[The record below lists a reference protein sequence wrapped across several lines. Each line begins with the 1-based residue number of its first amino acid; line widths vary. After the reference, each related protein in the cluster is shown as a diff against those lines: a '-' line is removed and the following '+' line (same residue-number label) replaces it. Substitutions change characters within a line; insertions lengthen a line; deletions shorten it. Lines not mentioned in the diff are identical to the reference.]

1 MNEGL
6 LFSENFDKASCRR
19 YLKDKQFVYE
29 SETDTLDSAELRRMI
44 KFVNIVEKASVFT
57 KLPII
62 FKFETLKLND
72 KISYILFEYI
82 CYYLIKFRKC
92 KCCVM
97 INFED
102 SILSYY
108 AKSSPLFL
116 LTYQKVIGAQANFEK
131 ISEDYIKAF
140 ENQLES
146 QHIRKIIKKEELG
159 TDANSKFSTNVSLT
173 LGFLDMEEAQVDSI
187 CEVISELVDN
197 AGEHA
202 DADCLVDIDIT
213 PEHIKR
219 DSEDSYYGVNIVVLN
234 FSKELLGNH
243 IEDVLKS
250 DTSPNEWYMKLKEAR
265 SFHKNFWND
274 IYTERDFYIMSA
286 FQNKISTRSE
296 DYYTGGTGL
305 TKLIAAL
312 EYQSDAYK
320 CFVWTGNRTLAFWHP
335 LLQLDDSDWVGFNNE
350 KNFVQSPPNTD
361 IFQKSKIYFPGTA
374 YNLSFVLKK
383 EN

>member
-6 LFSENFDKASCRR
+6 LFSENFNKASCRGF
-19 YLKDKQFVYE
+19 LTDKCFVYE
-29 SETDTLDSAELRRMI
+29 SSTDTLDDAELRRI
-44 KFVNIVEKASVFT
+44 IRFVNAVEKGSAYT
-57 KLPII
+57 KLPLV
-62 FKFETLKLND
+62 FKFGMLRLND

-97 INFED
+97 IGFED

-116 LTYQKVIGAQANFEK
+116 LSYKNVLGSQANFEK
-131 ISEDYIKAF
+131 ISEDYIKEF
-140 ENQLES
+140 ENKLES
-146 QHIRKIIKKEELG
+146 HHIRKIIKKEDLG
-159 TDANSKFSTNVSLT
+159 TNANSKFSTNVSLT
-173 LGFLDMEEAQVDSI
+173 LRFLNMADAQVDSI
-187 CEVISELVDN
+187 CEVVSELIDN

-213 PEHIKR
+213 PEHNKR
-219 DSEDSYYGVNIVVLN
+219 DSEGSYYGVNIVVLN
-234 FSKELLGNH
+234 FSKELLGSH
-243 IEDVLKS
+243 IERVLKT
-250 DTSPNEWYMKLKEAR
+250 DASPNEWYTKLKEAY
-265 SFHKNFWND
+265 SFHKDFWNEV
-274 IYTERDFYIMSA
+274 YTERDFYIMSA

-335 LLQLDDSDWVGFNNE
+335 LLQLDDSDWVGFNDE
-350 KNFVQSPPNTD
+350 KNFVQSPPNTG

>member
-1 MNEGL
+1 
-6 LFSENFDKASCRR
+6 
-19 YLKDKQFVYE
+19 
-29 SETDTLDSAELRRMI
+29 
-44 KFVNIVEKASVFT
+44 
-57 KLPII
+57 
-62 FKFETLKLND
+62 
-72 KISYILFEYI
+72 
-82 CYYLIKFRKC
+82 
-92 KCCVM
+92 M